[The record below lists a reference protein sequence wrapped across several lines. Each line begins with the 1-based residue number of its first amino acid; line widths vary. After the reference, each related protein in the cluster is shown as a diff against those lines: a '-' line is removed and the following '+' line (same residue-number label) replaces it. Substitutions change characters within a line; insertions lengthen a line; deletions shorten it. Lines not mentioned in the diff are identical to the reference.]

1 MLGIVPLLQEFGLS
15 HLTLLGVS
23 PDAITIFLA
32 FIALIA
38 GQRSSMSFGFAIGII
53 MGILSGNMGLN
64 MLVRTIEGF
73 VAGYFH
79 IPDSSHSTTKQK
91 TRHIYGAVVT
101 AGFCG
106 NAIFAIG
113 YNPLALSPLYR
124 IVVLGVLESL
134 FTLILA
140 VILNWLFLR
149 KSLAD

>member
-1 MLGIVPLLQEFGLS
+1 MLGIVPLVQEFGLS
-15 HLTLLGVS
+15 RLSLFGVS
-23 PDAITIFLA
+23 PDAITIYLA

-38 GQRSSMSFGFAIGII
+38 GQRSSTSFGFASGII
-53 MGILSGNMGLN
+53 IGILSGNIGLN

-73 VAGYFH
+73 IAGYFH

-91 TRHIYGAVVT
+91 TRRIYGAVVM

-106 NAIFAIG
+106 NAVFAIG

-124 IVVLGVLESL
+124 IAVLGVLESFL
-134 FTLILA
+134 TLILA